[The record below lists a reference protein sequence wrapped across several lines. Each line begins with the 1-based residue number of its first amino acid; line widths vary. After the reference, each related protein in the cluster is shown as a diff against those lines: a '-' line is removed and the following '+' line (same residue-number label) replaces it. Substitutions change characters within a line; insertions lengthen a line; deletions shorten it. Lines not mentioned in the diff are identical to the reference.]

1 MRLKYKLIAIVLTV
15 CTGSFAVCAG
25 FFAVKMNAFT
35 VRMATENNERQ
46 LEAKDYVFSRMM
58 TDTRFGAMGDI
69 ALEAYV
75 KYQFRRCFGEGYA
88 LLKNQDCLVNL
99 TEFEI
104 LDASLYRGDYMVQR
118 LEGGQTAL
126 MMERTVSAFPDYRVL
141 LVQDITAYERETA
154 GQMREY
160 LMVCC
165 GILAAAAA
173 ILYGILGKVLRPLGV
188 LTDAA
193 KKLGEG
199 DLKVRVL
206 VKGKDEMGVLAQA
219 FNQMAG
225 RVEGQVEDL
234 RLLLGALTHE
244 IKTPMTTIIGYGE
257 SLLCLKLTKEQQEHA
272 LMGICR
278 GGRRLERL
286 CGKLL
291 AMVGMYALSPGGGRG
306 DKMRETAGRLGD
318 SDRGNGTKGRF
329 REIGTGAET
338 SGQING
344 TGEICM
350 EPAAVEE
357 LFQEAVQELSPFI
370 EERGIRIIWG
380 IEGKPAV
387 KADRELFVSL
397 LYNLIHNSVKASGPE
412 GRIWLEAD
420 SEKLT
425 VRDEG
430 AGIRQEDL
438 PHVWEAF
445 FMSDKS
451 RSRSEGGSGLGLAL
465 ADRIV
470 KLHGMRAD
478 IESQEGS
485 GTSVR
490 VFYGET

>member
-1 MRLKYKLIAIVLTV
+1 MRLKHKLMVIVLTV
-15 CTGSFAVCAG
+15 CIGSFAVCAG
-25 FFAVKMNAFT
+25 FFAVKMNEFT
-35 VRMATENNERQ
+35 IRMATENNIRQ
-46 LEAKDYVFSRMM
+46 LEAKDYVFSQMV
-58 TDTRFGAMGDI
+58 TDTRFDSMGDI
-69 ALEAYV
+69 ALEAYL
-75 KYQFRRCFGEGYA
+75 KYQFRRCFGKGYA

-104 LDASLYRGDYMVQR
+104 LDGSLYRGDYMVQH
-118 LEGGQTAL
+118 LDGGQTAL
-126 MMERTVSAFPDYRVL
+126 MMEWAVSAFPDYQVL
-141 LVQDITAYERETA
+141 MVQDITAYEQEMA

-160 LMVCC
+160 ITVCC
-165 GILAAAAA
+165 GILAAAAVV
-173 ILYGILGKVLRPLGV
+173 LYGGLGKVLRPLGV
-188 LTDAA
+188 LTEAA
-193 KKLGEG
+193 KKFGEG
-199 DLKVRVL
+199 DLKVRVF
-206 VKGKDEMGVLAQA
+206 VKGKDEIGVLAQA

-291 AMVGMYALSPGGGRG
+291 AMVGMYAMSPVRDKEYGAEDCSPDGGRRNQG
-306 DKMRETAGRLGD
+306 GKEER
-318 SDRGNGTKGRF
+318 TKGLEQEIRMEPVAVRELF
-329 REIGTGAET
+329 REAE
-338 SGQING
+338 
-344 TGEICM
+344 E
-350 EPAAVEE
+350 
-357 LFQEAVQELSPFI
+357 ELSPFI
-370 EERGIRIIWG
+370 EERNIKIILEA
-380 IEGKPAV
+380 EGEPV
-387 KADRELFVSL
+387 INADRELFVSL
-397 LYNLIHNSVKASGPE
+397 LYNLIHNSIKASRPG
-412 GRIWLEAD
+412 GRIWLKAD
-420 SEKLT
+420 GEKLS

-430 AGIRQEDL
+430 AGIREEDL

-478 IESQEGS
+478 IKSREGK
-485 GTSVR
+485 GTKVR
-490 VFYGET
+490 VFYKGT